1 MFRQAPAGHRRIN
14 MKRQLPRCH
23 RTPAQL
29 LLRVPRFSSDA
40 LLIAADAYRE
50 LADHHN
56 ANGAPDLAQ
65 QAMGIARVLVN
76 EAPKRAPA
84 VPLHFPNQ
92 KGNPNATNTH

>member
-1 MFRQAPAGHRRIN
+1 

-40 LLIAADAYRE
+40 LLIAADAYQE
-50 LADHHN
+50 LADHHT

-65 QAMGIARVLVN
+65 QANNIARALIN

-84 VPLHFPNQ
+84 VPLHFPRK
-92 KGNPNATNTH
+92 KGNPNVTSTH